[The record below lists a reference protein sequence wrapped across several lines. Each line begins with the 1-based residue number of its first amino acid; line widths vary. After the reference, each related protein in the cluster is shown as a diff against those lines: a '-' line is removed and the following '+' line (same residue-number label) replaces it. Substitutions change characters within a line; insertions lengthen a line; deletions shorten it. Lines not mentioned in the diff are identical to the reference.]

1 MYRPLNST
9 SGEIRLLV
17 IHPAKNLEDPLVG
30 SIQHTTLKSD
40 LQYEALSYA
49 WGNKGAGKDIII
61 DGERLGIF
69 ENLEAA
75 LRRLRKPNEWRT
87 LWIDAICINQD
98 DSTEKQ
104 EQIPLMHKIYGRAQQ
119 VCIWLGESTGTS
131 PIAMRH
137 INAVRYGTLR
147 EILLGAWET
156 GLFDQKHSWWFGN
169 KEMLKVMRSK
179 VSVYDWTSL
188 TEELVHGEIREL
200 LARPW
205 WKRAWVVQEAVLAK
219 KLLIMCGPEIAPWEY
234 IGQATKRVRG
244 GGASLETGSL
254 FGQRVGSTYTFPD
267 ETYMQISA
275 YRDRQK
281 PAPLFQLLYDFRD
294 LSCADPRDKIYAF
307 LGLAA
312 ETTDIEVQPDYTAD
326 AAAVYRVFAHQAIEK
341 TRTLD
346 VLNCKRE
353 WRESPNDVETNGT
366 VLIYSVMH
374 QSRYYD
380 MQAVVIDNGTESE
393 PRVGWA
399 RLPQGWE
406 RLDEYS
412 ENMVGMVKRKEYF
425 FDHATRTRHEESPL
439 KHQPPS
445 LAEHITQ
452 HRKAPAEGWLRW
464 WDNLGRA
471 QLTYRPGES
480 AVALSGEPA
489 LEHDFS
495 ALPSWV
501 PNWTTSSSRDPE
513 IFLRHFDRGG
523 IEGFWFTTGHE
534 ASVIAD
540 EAKGGDVLMLE
551 GMMFDDIEQMTLP
564 WHPVDQA
571 IPISS
576 RDFQDFD
583 IWEALAVAQQ
593 ENCPY
598 RHLQGAR
605 GRAFYGTVTANFFPD
620 PGTDDFHADCSS
632 SSPQTMAKEK
642 ALFEAFI
649 NRIGWH
655 RADTPGFVSLGLAEC
670 GKRQTYFDSL
680 QEKMYAYYHM
690 LLSALSPP
698 TTEDDDAT
706 SGSLSE
712 VSSLDD
718 AISQITSMEPVLME
732 DAMNFK
738 YHTYAIQQWKDKW
751 RMTKEQIQSQVSVY
765 LQYGELCRR
774 IHDVCRDR
782 ALFVTKRGYMGLA
795 PWNAKVGDRVCSL
808 KGGKTPFLVRRVGR
822 SDEERY
828 SLVGEAYVYDE
839 KKGLPLGRDLEEDA
853 WRGIRLV

>member
-1 MYRPLNST
+1 MYRPLDSA

-17 IHPAKNLEDPLVG
+17 IHPAKKLEDPLVG
-30 SIQHTTLKSD
+30 SIQHTTLTSG

-49 WGNKGAGKDIII
+49 WGEKGAGKDIII
-61 DGERLGIF
+61 DGERLGVF

-75 LRRLRKPNEWRT
+75 LRRLRKPKEWRT

-98 DSTEKQ
+98 DFTEKQ
-104 EQIPLMHKIYGRAQQ
+104 EQIPLMHKIYRQAQQ
-119 VCIWLGESTGTS
+119 VCVWLGESTGTS
-131 PIAMRH
+131 RMAMRH
-137 INAVRYGTLR
+137 INTVRDGGWREFFWGCLEEGVFDHKYSWYG
-147 EILLGAWET
+147 IKET
-156 GLFDQKHSWWFGN
+156 
-169 KEMLKVMRSK
+169 LKVMRNK
-179 VSVYDWTSL
+179 ASVYEVTSL
-188 TEELVHGEIREL
+188 YEELVHGEVREL

-205 WKRAWVVQEAVLAK
+205 WKRAWVVQEAVAAK
-219 KLLIMCGPEIAPWEY
+219 KLLIMCGPETAPWEC
-234 IGQATKRVRG
+234 IGQATEPVG
-244 GGASLETGSL
+244 TTPLETASL

-267 ETYMQISA
+267 ETYLQISA

-326 AAAVYRVFAHQAIEK
+326 VTAVYRAFAHQAIEK

-353 WRESPNDVETNGT
+353 WRESPNDVEMKRT
-366 VLIYSVMH
+366 VLIYSVVH
-374 QSRYYD
+374 QSRYHD
-380 MQAVVIDNGTESE
+380 MQAMVIGSETESE

-425 FDHATRTRHEESPL
+425 FNHATGTRHEESPL

-445 LAEHITQ
+445 LAEHRTQ
-452 HRKAPAEGWLRW
+452 RRKAPAEGWLRW
-464 WDNLGRA
+464 WDNLGRV

-480 AVALSGEPA
+480 AVALSDETAP
-489 LEHDFS
+489 EYDFS
-495 ALPSWV
+495 TLPSWV
-501 PNWTTSSSRDPE
+501 PNWTASSPRDPE
-513 IFLRHFDRGG
+513 LFLRHFDHDG

-564 WHPVDQA
+564 WHPDSQA
-571 IPISS
+571 IPVSS

-598 RHLQGAR
+598 QHLQGAR
-605 GRAFYGTVTANFFPD
+605 RRAFYGTITANFFPD
-620 PGTDDFHADCSS
+620 PGTDDFHADWSS
-632 SSPQTMAKEK
+632 SSPEAMAKEK

-655 RADTPGFVSLGLAEC
+655 RTDISGSVSLGIAESV
-670 GKRQTYFDSL
+670 KLTTYYNSL
-680 QEKMYAYYHM
+680 EEKMYAYYHM

-698 TTEDDDAT
+698 TTEDDAAT
-706 SGSLSE
+706 PGSLSD

-718 AISQITSMEPVLME
+718 AISEITLMEPVLME
-732 DAMNFK
+732 DVTDFK
-738 YHTYAIQQWKDKW
+738 FHTYMIEQWKDGR
-751 RMTKEQIQSQVSVY
+751 RMTKEQMQSQASVY
-765 LQYGELCRR
+765 LRYGELCRR

-839 KKGLPLGRDLEEDA
+839 KKGLPLDRDLEEYA